1 MAEIIS
7 IMSIIRYVYVAIA
20 LGLVAN
26 AFYNEYE
33 KMMTEDVSRRQEYR
47 TSEQRRYPSVTF
59 CNKFKHGSK
68 QAFESYLP
76 KLVEKARDNGK
87 YSEKL
92 IHYNTISLDM

>member
-1 MAEIIS
+1 MAEFIS

-33 KMMTEDVSRRQEYR
+33 KMISEDVSRRQEYH
-47 TSEQRRYPSVTF
+47 TSEQRRYPSITF

-68 QAFESYLP
+68 LAFETYLP
-76 KLVEKARDNGK
+76 KLVEKARDHGK
-87 YSEKL
+87 YSK
-92 IHYNTISLDM
+92 N